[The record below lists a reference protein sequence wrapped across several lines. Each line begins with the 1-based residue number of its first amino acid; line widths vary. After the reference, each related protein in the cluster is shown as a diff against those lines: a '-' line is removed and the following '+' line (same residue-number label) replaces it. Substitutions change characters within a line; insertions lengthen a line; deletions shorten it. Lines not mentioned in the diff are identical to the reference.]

1 METVDTDEIIGTD
14 ADETVGQTGVWAKFV
29 AWLTATPLI
38 PLPFLGLGV
47 YRAWLNVLFDRDLIE
62 GFGGLF
68 VSQNAFDVVMVASLI
83 VCLVLA
89 HRLTPLVSQRW
100 SRPVCMALLVCST
113 LCGYAAWWFPFLA
126 TPSLWHAPCS
136 AESVRRLS
144 FCYGLRRTEDSAPC
158 ASVCTILRPL
168 LLEPLWDGCTAA
180 SI

>member
-83 VCLVLA
+83 ICLVLA

-113 LCGYAAWWFPFLA
+113 LCGYAAWWLPFLA
-126 TPSLWHAPCS
+126 TPSLWACTVLGGVGTALVILLWS
-136 AESVRRLS
+136 EAYGRLS
-144 FCYGLRRTEDSAPC
+144 PVRICL
-158 ASVCTILRPL
+158 
-168 LLEPLWDGCTAA
+168 
-180 SI
+180 